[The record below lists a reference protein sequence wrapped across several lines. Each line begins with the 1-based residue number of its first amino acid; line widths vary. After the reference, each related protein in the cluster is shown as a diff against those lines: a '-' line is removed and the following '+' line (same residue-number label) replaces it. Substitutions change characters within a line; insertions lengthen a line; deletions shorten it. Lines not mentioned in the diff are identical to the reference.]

1 MTRRLL
7 LSYLTLTAFVL
18 LVLEIPLGVSF
29 ARVQEARLSSAVARD
44 AVVLAGFADDAL
56 NDGGGER
63 LRSLT
68 HDYAGRS
75 GGHVIVVDQAGD
87 LLVDTDPAQPGP
99 RQAADSPEVTRALE
113 GEIAE
118 GIRATSQEPR
128 RFSVAVPIGTEGDV
142 RGAVWVTFPTDVLDA
157 RVRRAWLTLILVGLV
172 VLVAA
177 GFASLLLARSVV
189 RPIRGLEDAA
199 ARVGEGDTRA
209 RAPDEGPREV
219 RALSSQFNAMT
230 SRIDELLWS
239 QRSFVAD
246 ASHQLRTPLTA
257 LRLRLENLEEVIAPE
272 ALGELELAVD
282 EASRLGRL
290 VDGLLA
296 LARAEGARPDVEH
309 KDLAEALLERQ
320 MIWEPLAEE
329 QDVTLATDLVIAPLA
344 SAVPGAVE
352 QILDN
357 LIANATKVAPPG
369 STITLRLRHAG
380 SWVCLS
386 VIDQGPGMSAEQR
399 ASAFDRFWRA
409 ESGDD
414 PDGFGLGLPI
424 VRQLAISSGGEAGL
438 LEAPGGGLEVVVWLP
453 PAAEAG
459 TAAVHEP
466 EPPAVLLP
474 TPRQRG

>member
-18 LVLEIPLGVSF
+18 LVLEIPLGITF
-29 ARVQEARLSSAVARD
+29 ARVQQTRLSSAVARD

-56 NDGGGER
+56 ETGGGER

-75 GGHVIVVDQAGD
+75 GGRVIVVDADGE
-87 LLVDTDPAQPGP
+87 LLADTDPGRPVDQPASENP
-99 RQAADSPEVTRALE
+99 QVARALS
-113 GEIAE
+113 GDIAE
-118 GIRATSQEPR
+118 GMRSTSDARR
-128 RFSVAVPIGTEGDV
+128 RFSVAVPIGTEGEV

-157 RVRRAWLTLILVGLV
+157 RVRRAWLTLALVGLV

-189 RPIRGLEDAA
+189 RPIRGLQDAA
-199 ARVGEGDTRA
+199 ARVGEGDTSA
-209 RAPDEGPREV
+209 RAPDAGPREV
-219 RALSSQFNAMT
+219 RALSTQFNAMT
-230 SRIDELLWS
+230 SRIDELLGS

-272 ALGELELAVD
+272 AFAELERAVD

-296 LARAEGARPDVEH
+296 LTRAEGARPEVVQV
-309 KDLAEALLERQ
+309 DLAEALLERQ
-320 MIWEPLAEE
+320 VIWEPLADE
-329 QDVTLATDLVIAPLA
+329 QEITLATDLVITPLA

-380 SWVCLS
+380 SWVCMS
-386 VIDQGPGMSAEQR
+386 VIDEGPGMSAEQR

-409 ESGDD
+409 DTGGD
-414 PDGFGLGLPI
+414 PEGFGLGLPI
-424 VRQLAISSGGEAGL
+424 VRQLAIASGGEVGL
-438 LEAPGGGLEVVVWLP
+438 LEAPTGGLEVVVWLP
-453 PAAEAG
+453 PAQ
-459 TAAVHEP
+459 TAVTAPVEP
-466 EPPAVLLP
+466 AEPPAVLLP
-474 TPRQRG
+474 TPRHRP